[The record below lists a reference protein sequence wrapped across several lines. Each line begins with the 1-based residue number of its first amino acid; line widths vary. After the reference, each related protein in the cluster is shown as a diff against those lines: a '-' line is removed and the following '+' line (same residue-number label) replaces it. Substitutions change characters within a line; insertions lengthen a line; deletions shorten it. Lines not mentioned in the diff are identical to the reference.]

1 MVNEEANEI
10 KQQQAANPQEEIDA
24 TTAQVLE
31 LAENTEAETT
41 DVHTVDYSTFQKNDF
56 VELLS
61 KLLDD
66 VKEQPSVAAFRKS
79 EDVLKEVRPL
89 FEQIKAAERAEAL
102 AKFKEANDGSE
113 DGFEFKFD
121 ETIERFDKLFKALK
135 EERAKYFNQIEKERD
150 KNFSLKTELLN
161 RLRAIVEGED
171 NTDPAQIKAGFAEF
185 KKIQDE
191 WKSAGNINSPHNNTL
206 WQTYHALVDR
216 FYSNRSIYFEL
227 LELDR
232 KRNLQHKIELCS
244 KIEKIAEAAKS
255 ETVTGKVLDEAVAIF
270 EEYKHIGPAPKEE
283 NELIWTRV
291 KEALDVI
298 YGKRRE
304 QLETQKAESEQVYTL
319 KSSIA
324 ELVETFANFTTES
337 ISEWN
342 ERTKALLA
350 LQDQWNNVKGF
361 MPKEKGKDLS
371 DKFWGNIKTFFKN
384 KGEFFRQLEG
394 KREENLKAKVAI
406 IEQVESLLTSGDD
419 SQDATNSVIQ
429 LQKSFREVG
438 HVPEKDKDNIYERFK
453 KACDSFFDAKR
464 AKNQNIEKEFEAN
477 LAKKVALCE
486 QIEAEAVEGAETSK
500 LADFKAQWASIGF
513 VPKKDMQSIGKR
525 YISAINKYVSA
536 MGKLSGKEKEQLA
549 LQTEVDILKSRGDFS
564 PRELN
569 KKEND
574 IRRKIQQIENDIS
587 LYKNNLEFFAKS
599 KNADKL
605 RVDVEAKIKKAEQ
618 DLAHFKHQLKVIREA
633 EK

>member
-1 MVNEEANEI
+1 
-10 KQQQAANPQEEIDA
+10 
-24 TTAQVLE
+24 
-31 LAENTEAETT
+31 
-41 DVHTVDYSTFQKNDF
+41 
-56 VELLS
+56 
-61 KLLDD
+61 
-66 VKEQPSVAAFRKS
+66 
-79 EDVLKEVRPL
+79 
-89 FEQIKAAERAEAL
+89 
-102 AKFKEANDGSE
+102 
-113 DGFEFKFD
+113 
-121 ETIERFDKLFKALK
+121 
-135 EERAKYFNQIEKERD
+135 
-150 KNFSLKTELLN
+150 
-161 RLRAIVEGED
+161 
-171 NTDPAQIKAGFAEF
+171 
-185 KKIQDE
+185 
-191 WKSAGNINSPHNNTL
+191 
-206 WQTYHALVDR
+206 
-216 FYSNRSIYFEL
+216 
-227 LELDR
+227 
-232 KRNLQHKIELCS
+232 
-244 KIEKIAEAAKS
+244 
-255 ETVTGKVLDEAVAIF
+255 
-270 EEYKHIGPAPKEE
+270 
-283 NELIWTRV
+283 
-291 KEALDVI
+291 
-298 YGKRRE
+298 
-304 QLETQKAESEQVYTL
+304 
-319 KSSIA
+319 
-324 ELVETFANFTTES
+324 
-337 ISEWN
+337 
-342 ERTKALLA
+342 
-350 LQDQWNNVKGF
+350 
-361 MPKEKGKDLS
+361 
-371 DKFWGNIKTFFKN
+371 
-384 KGEFFRQLEG
+384 
-394 KREENLKAKVAI
+394 LKAKVAI
-406 IEQVESLLTSGDD
+406 IEQVEALLTSGDD

-536 MGKLSGKEKEQLA
+536 MGKLSGKEREQLA

-564 PRELN
+564 PRELG

>member
-89 FEQIKAAERAEAL
+89 FEQFKTAERAEAL

-121 ETIERFDKLFKALK
+121 ETIEKFDKLFKALK

-150 KNFSLKTELLN
+150 KNFSQKTELLN

-255 ETVTGKVLDEAVAIF
+255 DTVTGKVLDEAVAIF

-304 QLETQKAESEQVYTL
+304 QLEAQKAESEQVYTL

-361 MPKEKGKDLS
+361 MPKEKGKELS

-406 IEQVESLLTSGDD
+406 IEQVEALLTSGDD

-500 LADFKAQWASIGF
+500 LADFKAQWAGIGF

-536 MGKLSGKEKEQLA
+536 MGKLSGKEREQLA

-564 PRELN
+564 PRELG

>member
-89 FEQIKAAERAEAL
+89 FEQFKTAERAEAL

-121 ETIERFDKLFKALK
+121 ETIEKFDKLFKALK

-150 KNFSLKTELLN
+150 KNFSQKTELLN

-255 ETVTGKVLDEAVAIF
+255 DTVTGKVLDEAVAIF

-361 MPKEKGKDLS
+361 MPKEKGKELS
-371 DKFWGNIKTFFKN
+371 DKFWGNIKAFFKN

-406 IEQVESLLTSGDD
+406 IEQVEALLTSGDD

-429 LQKSFREVG
+429 LQKAFREVG

-486 QIEAEAVEGAETSK
+486 QIEAEAVEGADTSK
-500 LADFKAQWASIGF
+500 LAEFKAQWASIGF

-536 MGKLSGKEKEQLA
+536 MGKLSGKEREQLA

-564 PRELN
+564 PRELG

>member
-1 MVNEEANEI
+1 MINEEANEI
-10 KQQQAANPQEEIDA
+10 TEQQGGNPQEEIEA
-24 TTAQVLE
+24 TSAQVLE
-31 LAENTEAETT
+31 LADTTDADTTEAQ
-41 DVHTVDYSTFQKNDF
+41 TVDYSTFQKKDF
-56 VELLS
+56 VELLT
-61 KLLDD
+61 KLLAD
-66 VKEQPSVAAFRKS
+66 VKEQPSVGSFRKS

-89 FEQIKAAERAEAL
+89 FEQIKSAERSQAL
-102 AKFKEANDGSE
+102 TKFKEANEGSE
-113 DGFEFKFD
+113 EGFEFKFD
-121 ETIERFDKLFKALK
+121 ELVEQFDKLFKALK
-135 EERAKYFNQIEKERD
+135 EERSKYFNSIEKERD

-171 NTDPAQIKAGFAEF
+171 NSDPVHIKAGFSEF

-191 WKSAGNINSPHNNTL
+191 WKAAGNINSPHNNTL

-232 KRNLQHKIELCS
+232 KRNLQQKIELCS
-244 KIEKIAEAAKS
+244 KIEKIAEAAKT
-255 ETVTGKVLDEAVAIF
+255 EIVTGKILDEAVAAF

-283 NELIWTRV
+283 NELIWQRV
-291 KEALDVI
+291 KDALDII

-304 QLETQKAESEQVYTL
+304 QLETQKAESEQVFAL
-319 KSSIA
+319 KASIA
-324 ELVETFANFTTES
+324 ELVETFASFSTES
-337 ISEWN
+337 IAEWN

-361 MPKEKGKDLS
+361 MPKEKGKELS
-371 DKFWGNIKTFFKN
+371 DKFWGNIKLFFKN

-394 KREENLKAKVAI
+394 KREENLKAKLAI
-406 IEQVESLLTSGDD
+406 IEQVETLLSSGED
-419 SQDATNSVIQ
+419 SQDATNEVIQ
-429 LQKSFREVG
+429 LQKAFREIG
-438 HVPEKDKDNIYERFK
+438 HVPEKDKDAIYERFK
-453 KACDSFFDAKR
+453 KACDGFFDAKR

-486 QIEAEAVEGAETSK
+486 QIEAEAVEGAETAK
-500 LADFKAQWASIGF
+500 LAEFKALWAGIGF
-513 VPKKDMQSIGKR
+513 VPKKDMQAIGKR
-525 YISAINKYVSA
+525 YITAINKYVSA
-536 MGKLSGKEKEQLA
+536 MGKLSGKEREQLA

-564 PRELN
+564 PKDLGR
-569 KKEND
+569 KEND
-574 IRRKIQQIENDIS
+574 IRRKIQQVENDIA

-605 RVDVEAKIKKAEQ
+605 RLDVEAKIKKAEQ
-618 DLAHFKHQLKVIREA
+618 ELAHFKHQLKVIREA